1 MAIERVLDEG
11 IANARM
17 STLFSTAVA
26 NYIDLFK
33 VLGAAAAA
41 AAAAAATVADA
52 GTTAPSKARPDMVV
66 GITSYNRPDTL
77 LQTVQ
82 SIVAQRFNRNKMHVL
97 ILDDSSTHP
106 KMPSAL
112 ASAGKWLDEAGIAHS
127 IVISDAHSFVSET
140 RNRIF
145 REALKLGDDNYV
157 CLMDDD
163 DLAEEEMLVTYSDVL
178 HHTKADIV
186 ADISKNYDVSAN
198 GTSSFSHV
206 SLAVGNALA
215 HNFFIN
221 NFGKANFCVKPA
233 TALAFGGH
241 HEGPRAASPYVD
253 WGFLTRA
260 SLAGLQ
266 IELVPEPLYKYTKN
280 SPGSVW
286 STRVSQSDRW
296 VPDSLSPC
304 PQTTMFPRRSTVRAP
319 PRSTSRDSY
328 MDNRCNIR
336 LSPIGTTAT
345 ER

>member
-1 MAIERVLDEG
+1 MERVLTEG

-26 NYIDLFK
+26 NYIDFFK

-41 AAAAAATVADA
+41 AVGDKK
-52 GTTAPSKARPDMVV
+52 TTAPSNVRSDMVV

-77 LQTVQ
+77 LQTVR
-82 SIVAQRFNRNKMHVL
+82 SIVAQRFNRNKLHVI

-106 KMPSAL
+106 KIPAAL
-112 ASAGKWLDEAGIAHS
+112 ASAGKWLEEAGIAHS

-145 REALKLGDDNYV
+145 REALKLGDNYV

-163 DLAEEEMLVTYSDVL
+163 DLAEEDMLVTYSDVL
-178 HHTKADIV
+178 HHTEADVV
-186 ADISKNYDVSAN
+186 ADISTNYDVAAN
-198 GTSSFSHV
+198 GTTSFSHV
-206 SLAVGNALA
+206 SLGVGNALA

-221 NFGKANFCVKPA
+221 NFGKANFCVKPSK
-233 TALAFGGH
+233 ALAFGGH

-260 SLAGLQ
+260 SLAGLR

-286 STRVSQSDRW
+286 STRVSPSDR
-296 VPDSLSPC
+296 
-304 PQTTMFPRRSTVRAP
+304 
-319 PRSTSRDSY
+319 
-328 MDNRCNIR
+328 
-336 LSPIGTTAT
+336 
-345 ER
+345 